1 MPKVRPLNVA
11 ETELARVLS
20 EPRPTCLFPFQ
31 GAVKNGIHRTVH
43 AGEVGSPEVVREV
56 RSQ

>member
-1 MPKVRPLNVA
+1 MTKVRPQSVA
-11 ETELARVLS
+11 ETELTRVPS
-20 EPRPTCLFPFQ
+20 EPHPTCLFPFQ